1 MDKKPRFDRIITLI
15 LVALCIGLA
24 ITIAYKTL
32 NDEQNDQGFMPPPN
46 ETASTVINVSVES
59 VEPTTFIK
67 TTTMGAELK
76 SSMEDI
82 TLTSTIAG
90 KLTALYIQKGD
101 VITSGDIIA
110 TVDPSNAGNIYKP
123 SNIISEV
130 SGTVY
135 SVDTYVGAQI
145 NTSTSLATL
154 GKAGELEVVANI
166 SERYLSTLQKGMKA
180 TFSTA
185 AWSDESMS
193 ASVKSISP
201 SVNSTNRTI
210 EVTLSIDEK
219 DDRLKEGMFVRLS
232 LITEQIP
239 NSLVIP
245 SDAISTYLGEPVVY
259 IVQEGKAKRVA
270 ITTSSSDDNKSVV
283 TSGLVGGEQ
292 IIVAGSVVDGTS
304 VKVIEE

>member
-1 MDKKPRFDRIITLI
+1 MKLP
-15 LVALCIGLA
+15 ANG
-24 ITIAYKTL
+24 
-32 NDEQNDQGFMPPPN
+32 
-46 ETASTVINVSVES
+46 TASSVINVSVEN
-59 VEPTTFIK
+59 VEPSTFVK
-67 TTTMGAELK
+67 TMTMGAELK
-76 SSMEDI
+76 SSMENI
-82 TLTSTIAG
+82 SLTSTIAG
-90 KLTALYIQKGD
+90 KLTNLYIQKGD
-101 VITSGDIIA
+101 VLQAGDKIA
-110 TVDPSNAGNIYKP
+110 TVDPSTAGNVYKP

-135 SVDTYVGAQI
+135 SVDSYVGAQI

-154 GKAGELEVVANI
+154 GKAGDLEVVANI
-166 SERYLSTLQKGMKA
+166 SERYLSTLKESTKA

-185 AWSDESMS
+185 AWSDENLS

-201 SVNSTNRTI
+201 NVNSTNRTVEI
-210 EVTLSIDEK
+210 RLSIDEM
-219 DDRLKEGMFVRLS
+219 DTRLKEGMFVKLS
-232 LITEQIP
+232 LVTEQIS

-270 ITTSSSDDNKSVV
+270 ITTSSSDDNRSVV

-292 IIVAGSVVDGTS
+292 IIVAGSVVDGTA

>member
-15 LVALCIGLA
+15 LVAICIGLA
-24 ITIAYKTL
+24 ITIAFKTL
-32 NDEQNDQGFMPPPN
+32 NEQQSTQAMKPPTN
-46 ETASTVINVSVES
+46 GSTSTVINVSVES
-59 VEPTTFIK
+59 VEPSTFVK

-82 TLTSTIAG
+82 SLTSTIAG

-101 VITSGDIIA
+101 VIEAGDKIA
-110 TVDPSNAGNIYKP
+110 TVDPSTAGNVYKP
-123 SNIISEV
+123 SNIISEI

-135 SVDTYVGAQI
+135 SVDSYVGAQI

-154 GKAGELEVVANI
+154 GKAGDLEVVANI
-166 SERYLSTLQKGMKA
+166 SERYLSTLKVGMKA

-185 AWSDESMS
+185 AWSDESLS

-201 SVNSTNRTI
+201 SVNSTNRTV

-219 DDRLKEGMFVRLS
+219 DNRLKEGMFVRLR

-245 SDAISTYLGEPVVY
+245 SEAISTYLGEPVVY
-259 IVQEGKAKRVA
+259 IIQDGEARRVA
-270 ITTSSSDDNKSVV
+270 ITTSSSDDNRSVV

-292 IIVAGSVVDGTS
+292 IIIAGSVVDGTS